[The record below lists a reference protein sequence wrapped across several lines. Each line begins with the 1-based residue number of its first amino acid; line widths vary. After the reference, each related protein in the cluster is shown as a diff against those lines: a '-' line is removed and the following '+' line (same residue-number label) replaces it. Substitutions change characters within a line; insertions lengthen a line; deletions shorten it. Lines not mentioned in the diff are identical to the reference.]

1 MRKVQRGHQTSS
13 PQTEKISVVTTNWHQ
28 KAQEAANRIDAAHT
42 APWKL
47 ATTYAVLAIA
57 QSLRTGPA
65 AYSSGAHSGE
75 SCCGS
80 ERSDVLRRGG
90 VVTDGRSDIL
100 TLLEVVEMTRT
111 NPATLRYWRS
121 VGGRGPRSFKLGRRV
136 LYRRADVEQWIADAN
151 GS

>member
-1 MRKVQRGHQTSS
+1 
-13 PQTEKISVVTTNWHQ
+13 VTTDWYQ
-28 KAQEAANRIDAAHT
+28 KAQDAANRMDPAHT

-47 ATTYAVLAIA
+47 ATTYAVLSIA

-75 SCCGS
+75 SRCGNG
-80 ERSDVLRRGG
+80 RSDVYGEAG
-90 VVTDGRSDIL
+90 MVVTNGRSDIL
-100 TLLEVVEMTRT
+100 TLLEVAEMTRT

-121 VGGRGPRSFKLGRRV
+121 VGGCGPRSFKLGRRV
-136 LYRRADVEQWIADAN
+136 FYGRADVEQWIADAD